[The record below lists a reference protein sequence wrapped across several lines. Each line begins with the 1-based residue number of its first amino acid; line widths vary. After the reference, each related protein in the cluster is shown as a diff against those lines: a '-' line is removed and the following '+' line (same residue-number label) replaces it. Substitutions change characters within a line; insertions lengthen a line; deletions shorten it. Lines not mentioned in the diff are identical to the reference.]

1 MDHYI
6 IPIDNIQCEDT
17 DFNYEVKLKSTS
29 LMHFCSNNILDWTIL
44 NDAFER
50 WYGRFHT
57 ERIKEGNYF
66 ILSDPQENVPELFGN
81 EEEYKEFMD
90 DKSNWIHFYYGASQI
105 FSLCL
110 WLIKD
115 NSVNIRFGIYHSN
128 QHGGFPIMKNV
139 MVSNSKGKYET
150 EIFQKEDFEKANK
163 WLEFLSEYYLVVKK
177 ETEERNYEDYNNLNS
192 DIDHNTNSFKRAL
205 TYLEQSRSTSFLPA
219 KIASYISILE
229 TLFVVT
235 DSNTY
240 KTPERTSVFLEGTK
254 EERSIN
260 FKIVKDSYDVRSSYV
275 HGSDIYKKHNK
286 RLNDISSDLDNIV
299 RKVLIKF
306 FTEFKHLNYSGDDHK
321 RVNQHFV
328 DLVLGGI

>member
-1 MDHYI
+1 MR
-6 IPIDNIQCEDT
+6 
-17 DFNYEVKLKSTS
+17 
-29 LMHFCSNNILDWTIL
+29 FCSNNVLDRITL
-44 NDAFER
+44 NNVFQF
-50 WYGRFHT
+50 WYGKFHT
-57 ERIKEGNYF
+57 DRIKEGNYF
-66 ILSDPQENVPELFGN
+66 LISDPPENGSELFKD
-81 EEEYKEFMD
+81 EEEYKKFMD
-90 DKSNWIHFYYGASQI
+90 DKNDWIHFYYGSSQI

-115 NSVNIRFGIYHSN
+115 NSVNVRFGVYHNN
-128 QHGGFPIMKNV
+128 QLGGFPITKNV
-139 MVSNSKGKYET
+139 MVSNSKGRYET
-150 EIFQKEDFEKANK
+150 KTFQKEDFETATK
-163 WLEFLSEYYLVVKK
+163 WFETLSEYYFVATN
-177 ETEERNYEDYNNLNS
+177 ETEERDYDDYNNLNS

-260 FKIVKDSYDVRSSYV
+260 FKIVKDSYDVRSSFV

-286 RLNDISSDLDNIV
+286 RLDAISSDLDNVV

-306 FTEFKHLNYSGDDHK
+306 FTDFKHLNYSGDDYK
-321 RVNQHFV
+321 RVNQYFV